1 MENPQETLE
10 KLKKQNE
17 LLKQMVIETECEMDN
32 IRLQAKQDIQY
43 TRKILSSISP
53 AFFRFF
59 TANKAD
65 KFTQSHNGK
74 DYTGIILIM
83 DKIEKYINLA
93 QNEICKI
100 ELENEGLRND
110 IFDKEK
116 GIERASEK
124 RNELEKK
131 VVEMEKEKSD
141 MVEEIRRLEEN
152 NLIFKKV
159 QEELFPVSVL
169 SILENYTK

>member
-10 KLKKQNE
+10 KLIKQNE
-17 LLKQMVIETECEMDN
+17 ILKQMVIETECEMDS
-32 IRLQAKQDIQY
+32 IRLQAKQDIQH

-53 AFFRFF
+53 AFFRYF

-74 DYTGIILIM
+74 DYSSVILVM

-93 QNEICKI
+93 QKEICKI
-100 ELENEGLRND
+100 EYENEGLRNE
-110 IFDKEK
+110 ISEKER
-116 GIERASEK
+116 GIEKASEK

-131 VVEMEKEKSD
+131 VVEMEKERSG
-141 MVEEIRRLEEN
+141 MVEEIKRLEEN

-169 SILENYTK
+169 SILENYSK